1 MCIIIAK
8 DKIGRLPTEKELRN
22 SFNFNGDGAGFMYVD
37 NRKVIIDK
45 GYMNVE
51 SFIKH
56 YKSLCEKYNNFEN
69 KSLVIHCR
77 IGTSGKND
85 KGNTHP
91 YPITDDK
98 RALKSRHL
106 FNENIGIAHNGI
118 ISGYGTATGLND
130 TQEYISKYLYP
141 LYHHYRDF
149 YKNKDMLY
157 QMKQAT
163 NSKFAILDKTD
174 TIYYVGD
181 FIEDKGLWF
190 SNNTYK
196 SWQDRYNYSYDYGY
210 NNYSDYKY
218 KSYKYHDYDDY
229 DDYEYYDSG
238 YNLFST
244 KKDEDDIEEFLSN
257 EEKDKGENEFYMY
270 KLPSSWK
277 IDLYRNGNL
286 TPVGEKDY
294 YFNYESLE
302 LYEKIDGEYISVID
316 NPIVYD
322 ENNEEMF

>member
-8 DKIGRLPTEKELRN
+8 DKIGRLPTETELRN
-22 SFNFNGDGAGFMYVD
+22 SFEWNGDGAGFMYVD
-37 NRKVIIDK
+37 NGKVVIDK
-45 GYMNVE
+45 GYMNID

-56 YKSLCEKYNNFEN
+56 YKSLLIKYNDFNN
-69 KSLVIHCR
+69 KCLVIHCR

-91 YPITDDK
+91 YPITDNT

-118 ISGYGTATGLND
+118 IHGYGTATGLND

-157 QMKQAT
+157 QMEQAT

-196 SWQDRYNYSYDYGY
+196 GYSRYSYGYGDYGY
-210 NNYSDYKY
+210 SSGYKYDYSDYE
-218 KSYKYHDYDDY
+218 DDY
-229 DDYEYYDSG
+229 DDSWFKAKKEEQDEAEQLMLSDDMYKDDEED
-238 YNLFST
+238 
-244 KKDEDDIEEFLSN
+244 KKDTN
-257 EEKDKGENEFYMY
+257 GFYMY
-270 KLPSSWK
+270 PLQKDWY
-277 IDLYRNGNL
+277 IDLYGNGNYTL
-286 TPVGEKDY
+286 VGDKDY
-294 YFNYESLE
+294 YYNWETLE
-302 LYEKIDGEYISVID
+302 LYEKINGEFVSVVD
-316 NPIVYD
+316 DPIIYN
-322 ENNEEMF
+322 ENKEEIF